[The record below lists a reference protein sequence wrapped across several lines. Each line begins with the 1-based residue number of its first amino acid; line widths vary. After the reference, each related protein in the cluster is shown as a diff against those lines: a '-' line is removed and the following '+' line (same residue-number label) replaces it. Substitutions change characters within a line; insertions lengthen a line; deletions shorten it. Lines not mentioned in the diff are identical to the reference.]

1 MYLREEQ
8 ETIINIHEESGDI
21 TLYTCAQRYVIKAME
36 VADKYQLPIV
46 PRDVI
51 DGVPQAIEMKTKSMQ
66 AVIHV
71 LGA

>member
-8 ETIINIHEESGDI
+8 ETIINIHEESGEI
-21 TLYTCAQRYVIKAME
+21 TLYTCAQRYVIKVME

-46 PRDVI
+46 LRDVI
-51 DGVPQAIEMKTKSMQ
+51 DGFPQPIEMKTKSIQ

>member
-8 ETIINIHEESGDI
+8 ETIINIHEESGEI
-21 TLYTCAQRYVIKAME
+21 TLYTCAQRYVIKVME

-46 PRDVI
+46 LRDVI
-51 DGVPQAIEMKTKSMQ
+51 DGSPQAIEMKTKSIQ